1 MENVCYTE
9 SRYQNPLFGKKF
21 FKSPN
26 GGGLRREKKK
36 REEGKRARV

>member
-1 MENVCYTE
+1 MKNLCYSE
-9 SRYQNPLFGKKF
+9 SRHQNQIFVEKYFP
-21 FKSPN
+21 PN